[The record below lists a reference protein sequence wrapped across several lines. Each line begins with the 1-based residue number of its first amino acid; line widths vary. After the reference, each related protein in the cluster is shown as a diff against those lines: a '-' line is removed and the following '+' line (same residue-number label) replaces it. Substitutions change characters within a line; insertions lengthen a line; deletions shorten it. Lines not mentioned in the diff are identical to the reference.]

1 MRTMG
6 PLIVGIIAGWVAF
19 GELYI
24 PHPSYRW
31 LYELLRDFAQILAA
45 TAFILGGLNILQ
57 VNAPKIRR
65 RENDWQ
71 FKIIM
76 LAGAVVMGAVGIQ
89 WHEVVGEG
97 SSGSVE
103 LAAGASTAG
112 EQATVAIDAAHRE
125 ALVSVDGKPPVRA
138 WHSGDPTDV
147 WSSPG
152 DTPLGLS
159 LERGKHEVKVMMPVS
174 GYREFK
180 LKIVDE
186 LTFDESRL
194 VGLVAATATVT
205 LSRAEL
211 PPTVFLRRR
220 NDEAYYTVDEV
231 FGAPGAPASA
241 LTVDTD
247 LVQLWGAGSPQGRVF
262 NWFYDHVFYPCNA
275 TMFALLAFFI
285 ASAAFRAFRARN
297 VESALLLGA
306 AVLVMIGLVPMGRVI
321 SPFFPE
327 LADWIVDIPNNAGRR
342 AILMGAALGAIV
354 TGLRV
359 ILGLERSHLGSE
371 S

>member
-6 PLIVGIIAGWVAF
+6 PLIVGMIAGWVAF
-19 GELYI
+19 GELYV
-24 PHPSYRW
+24 PHPGYRW

-65 RENDWQ
+65 RDTDWQ
-71 FKIIM
+71 FKVIM
-76 LAGAVVMGAVGIQ
+76 LAGAVVMGLAGIQ
-89 WHEVVGEG
+89 WHEVAGER
-97 SSGSVE
+97 SSGDVE
-103 LAAGASTAG
+103 LRSGTAP
-112 EQATVAIDAAHRE
+112 EAQVVIDAAHRE
-125 ALVSVDGKPPVRA
+125 ALVSIDGKSPVRA
-138 WHSGDPTDV
+138 WHSGDPADV
-147 WSSPG
+147 WSPPG
-152 DTPLGLS
+152 DTPLS
-159 LERGKHEVKVMMPVS
+159 LTLPPGKHEIKVMMPVS

-180 LKIVDE
+180 VQIVEE
-186 LTFDESRL
+186 LPFDESRL
-194 VGLVAATATVT
+194 VGSAAASVP
-205 LSRAEL
+205 LPRAEL
-211 PPTVFLRRR
+211 PPGVFLRST
-220 NDEAYYTVDEV
+220 NDSAYLTTAEV
-231 FGAPGAPASA
+231 FGAAPATI
-241 LTVDTD
+241 TVDTD

-262 NWFYDHVFYPCNA
+262 NWLYDHVFYPCNA

-327 LADWIVDIPNNAGRR
+327 LADWIVDVPNNAGRR